1 MIVETAVQNGIVV
14 TPTGSFPGGVAIE
27 DGTIVAVGADA
38 SLPQAQTV
46 IDAKGCYITPGFIDA
61 HTHQGLFYRFA
72 EDLRGQTRL
81 ATLGGITTQVGIER
95 STLLGREGV
104 HVPKDAD
111 DVPAYADV
119 YESAREDVNASSYID
134 YAFSFAV
141 LTDSHASEVERCVRE
156 WGVTSFKFYMQN
168 LGRADRWA
176 SAQGFPLEGFDEGTM
191 YLAFETIGRIGRP
204 ALATIHAEDRR
215 IERILR
221 DRIMRSG
228 RADLRAWAEVCAPI
242 CEIAAIRQA
251 AVLARRTGAA
261 LYVVHLSAAD
271 ALREIR
277 WARSEGTDLTVE
289 VNTPWL
295 CVTTDEDPPGVYGK
309 FLPPLRDRDNRE
321 RLWEGLRSGEIQCM
335 GTDDATIGRRWK
347 ETRAEEIAEAD
358 RREGRVSAY
367 APAPRKPGEPHTVWS
382 ISPAS
387 SGVETYVPALMTYG
401 VLAGRISIERL
412 VEVACENN
420 AKAFA
425 LYPRKGSLHIGADAD
440 LNVID
445 PNLRRTVVPHTLPQN
460 ASEETYNFLQGRE
473 LAGWPVL
480 TMVRGA
486 VVARDGTVVGKPGH
500 GRLIERTGY
509 PHPYPWWPR

>member
-1 MIVETAVQNGIVV
+1 MIVDTVVRNGLVV
-14 TPTGSFPGGVAIE
+14 TSSGTFPGGVGIQGGA
-27 DGTIVAVGADA
+27 IVAVGADA
-38 SLPQAQTV
+38 SLPDGRAV
-46 IDAKGCYITPGFIDA
+46 IDARGCYVTPGFIDA
-61 HTHQGLFYRFA
+61 HTHQGLFYPFA
-72 EDLRGQTRL
+72 ADIRGQTYL

-95 STLLGREGV
+95 STLLGRAGV
-104 HVPKDAD
+104 HVPASPD
-111 DVPAYADV
+111 DVPPYAAV
-119 YESAREDVNASSYID
+119 YESARDDVNANAYVD
-134 YAFSFAV
+134 YAFSFAI
-141 LTDSHASEVERCVRE
+141 LTDAQAGEIERCVRE
-156 WGVTSFKFYMQN
+156 WGVTSFKFYMQY

-176 SAQGFPLEGFDEGTM
+176 NAQGFPLEGFDEGTM
-191 YLAFETIGRIGRP
+191 FQAFETLGRIGRP
-204 ALATIHAEDRR
+204 ALAAIHAEDRR

-221 DRIMRSG
+221 DRVMRSG
-228 RADLRAWAEVCAPI
+228 RNDLPAWSDVCAPI

-251 AVLARRTGAA
+251 AVLARRTKAA

-277 WARSEGTDLTVE
+277 WARDEGTDLTVE

-295 CVTTDEDPPGVYGK
+295 CVSTDEDPPGVYGK
-309 FLPPLRDRDNRE
+309 FLPPLRDRDNLE
-321 RLWEGLRSGEIQCM
+321 RLWEGLRRGEIQCL

-367 APAPRKPGEPHTVWS
+367 APASRKPGEPHTVWS

-425 LYPRKGSLHIGADAD
+425 LYPRKGALQVGADAD
-440 LNVID
+440 LNIID
-445 PNLRRTVVPHTLPQN
+445 PKARRTVVPQALPQN
-460 ASEETYNFLQGRE
+460 PNESTYNFLEGRE
-473 LAGWPVL
+473 LGGWPTL
-480 TMVRGA
+480 TMVRGV
-486 VVARDGTVVGKPGH
+486 VVARDGVVMGKGGH
-500 GRLIERTGY
+500 GRLVERTGH
-509 PHPYPWWPR
+509 PQPYPWWPR

>member
-1 MIVETAVQNGIVV
+1 VIVDFVVRNGLVV
-14 TPTGSFPGGVAIE
+14 TPRGSFPGGVAI
-27 DGTIVAVGADA
+27 DKGKIAALGSDAV
-38 SLPQAQTV
+38 LPQGREV
-46 IDAKGCYITPGFIDA
+46 FDAEGRYVTPGFIDA

-72 EDLRGQTRL
+72 DDLRGQTKL
-81 ATLGGITTQVGIER
+81 AALGGVTTSVGIER
-95 STLLGREGV
+95 STLLGRHGV
-104 HVPKDAD
+104 YVPRDAD
-111 DVPAYADV
+111 DVPSYASV
-119 YESAREDVNASSYID
+119 YESARDDVNASSYID
-134 YAFSFAV
+134 YAFSFAI
-141 LTDSHASEVERCVRE
+141 LTHGHALEIERCVRD
-156 WGVTSFKFYMQN
+156 WGVTSFKFYMQY

-176 SAQGFPLEGFDEGTM
+176 NAQGFPLEGFDEGTM
-191 YLAFETIGRIGRP
+191 FEAFEALGRIGRP

-221 DRIMRSG
+221 ERVMHSG
-228 RADLRAWAEVCAPI
+228 RSDLRAWAEVCAPI

-251 AVLARRTGAA
+251 ALLARRTRAA
-261 LYVVHLSAAD
+261 LYVVHLSASD
-271 ALREIR
+271 ALAEIS
-277 WARSEGTDLTVE
+277 WAREEGTDLTVE
-289 VNTPWL
+289 VNVPWL
-295 CVTTDEDPPGVYGK
+295 CVSVDEDPPGVYGK
-309 FLPPLRDRDNRE
+309 FLPPLRDRENLE
-321 RLWEGLRSGEIQCM
+321 RLWEGLRSGEIQCL

-367 APAPRKPGEPHTVWS
+367 APAPRPPGQSHTVWS

-425 LYPRKGSLHIGADAD
+425 LYPRKGALQVGADAD

-445 PNLRRTVVPHTLPQN
+445 PKLRRSVVAQPLPQN
-460 ASEETYNFLQGRE
+460 PGEVTYNFLEGRE

-480 TMVRGA
+480 TMVRGT
-486 VVARDGTVVGKPGH
+486 VVARDGDVVGKPGN

-509 PHPYPWWPR
+509 PQPYPWWPR